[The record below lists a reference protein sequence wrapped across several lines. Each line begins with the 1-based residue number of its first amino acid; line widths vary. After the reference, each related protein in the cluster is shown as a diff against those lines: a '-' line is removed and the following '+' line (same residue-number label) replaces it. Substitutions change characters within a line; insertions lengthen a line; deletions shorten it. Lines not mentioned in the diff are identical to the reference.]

1 MALVPYL
8 AALGATLGQAFDRSD
23 VKAMQ
28 PDEEETKELRNHVI
42 IAGYGRVGQMIGQM
56 LSEELIPFVAVDIDS
71 NRCGACSGWVGGGG
85 LWGAGAAAGVAKGG
99 WRVGKGRHCR

>member
-1 MALVPYL
+1 VAFGEAVAKGVLPAALTNQLYLVVALSMALVPYL
-8 AALGATLGQAFDRSD
+8 AALGATVGTMFDRSD

-28 PDEEETKELRNHVI
+28 PDEGETKELKNHVI

-71 NRCGACSGWVGGGG
+71 N
-85 LWGAGAAAGVAKGG
+85 L
-99 WRVGKGRHCR
+99 